1 MMEEKTLLEARFI
14 PKLGLY
20 WLTSGAVIL
29 GVTVVG
35 IPLLLLWFPLGLL
48 ATNRYIA
55 NMSTELTTKKLI
67 VRKGILT
74 RTENTVPLDKITDMA
89 MIQGPLM
96 RLFGIHKL
104 TIETAGQS
112 GTGALI
118 SLTGVEEVAE
128 FRAAVMAQKS
138 ALSES
143 QLRPETKADLA
154 TQTLACLQRI
164 SETLVR
170 IEAKLTPLS
179 VADDARQSSQSSQ
192 SSQSKGE

>member
-1 MMEEKTLLEARFI
+1 MMEENTLLEARFS

-20 WLTSGAVIL
+20 WLTSGAVLL

-48 ATNRYIA
+48 VTNRYIA
-55 NMSTELTTKKLI
+55 NMSAELTTKKLI

-143 QLRPETKADLA
+143 QIRPEAKADLA
-154 TQTLACLQRI
+154 TQTLACLQSI

-170 IEAKLTPLS
+170 IEARLTPPS
-179 VADDARQSSQSSQ
+179 EADKAQQSSLST
-192 SSQSKGE
+192 GENH

>member
-1 MMEEKTLLEARFI
+1 MMEENTLLEARFS

-20 WLTSGAVIL
+20 WLTSGAVLL

-48 ATNRYIA
+48 VTNRYIA
-55 NMSTELTTKKLI
+55 NMSAELTTKKLI

-112 GTGALI
+112 GAGALI

-143 QLRPETKADLA
+143 QIRPEAKADLA
-154 TQTLACLQRI
+154 TQTLACLQSI

-170 IEAKLTPLS
+170 IEARLIPTS
-179 VADDARQSSQSSQ
+179 EADKAQQSSLST
-192 SSQSKGE
+192 GE